1 MADEVPPVTGDFA
14 AGAQVAG
21 YRLAEHI
28 GWGGMAVVY
37 RAYDIRLDR
46 WVALKILAP
55 EIARDESF
63 RQRFIGE
70 SRAAAAVDHPHIIP
84 VFEAGEAGGVLFIA
98 MRYVGGGDVGT
109 LVRRRGPL
117 EAARVAAIIAQVASA
132 LDAAHAAGLVHRDVK
147 PANMLLGAA
156 SADSASPDH
165 VYLSDFGLS
174 RQALSAA
181 GPTLAGQFVGTLDYM
196 APEQIKHR
204 PVDGRADL
212 YALACAA
219 YEMLAGEP
227 PFRRAEDVGL
237 MWAQLAEPP
246 PLLTSL
252 RPDLPSAVDEVLARA
267 MAKSPTDRYQGCL
280 DFAASLVQACGLEW
294 SVTGQLLA
302 GRQAVATGQAAPPAA
317 ASPAVFLERGRDLAA
332 TRHHPAERAWSAAPL
347 PASAGPA
354 LGATPMTGRGGPAA
368 AETGLAGVGLAERTP
383 GALGRYERGPG
394 ELGPGEL
401 GPGGRGPGGPGPGGP
416 GPGGRGPGEL
426 GPGQPEPDDLAPG
439 ELAPYPAARRRRSP
453 VIAAAA
459 LVVMLAITGATLLVL
474 RGGAASDSGHAGN
487 ALPSGGTSP
496 ASAGNLGSAN
506 GPGSATDPGSAPSPG
521 SSNSPGSAPSPGR
534 SNSPGSATDPGG
546 TSNPSRPSSQSTPA
560 SPGRP
565 ASHAR
570 PAGPA
575 ATVRAYIAAIN
586 GHHYRRA
593 WHLGGRNSSSSYAA
607 FAQGFS
613 STAKDTLI
621 ILSVNGNVVTARLV
635 AVQTDGSVKTYQGTY
650 AVEDGVITKSE
661 VARIG

>member
-37 RAYDIRLDR
+37 RAHDIRLDR

-317 ASPAVFLERGRDLAA
+317 ASPAVFAERGRDLAA

-401 GPGGRGPGGPGPGGP
+401 GPGGP

-521 SSNSPGSAPSPGR
+521 RSNSPGSAPSPGR

-593 WHLGGRNSSSSYAA
+593 WHIGGRNSSSSYAA

>member
-1 MADEVPPVTGDFA
+1 VADEVPPVTGDFA

-37 RAYDIRLDR
+37 RAHDIRLDR

-317 ASPAVFLERGRDLAA
+317 ASPAAFTERRRDLAA

-394 ELGPGEL
+394 EL
-401 GPGGRGPGGPGPGGP
+401 GPGGP

-521 SSNSPGSAPSPGR
+521 RSNSPGSAPSPGR

>member
-63 RQRFIGE
+63 RQRFISE

-84 VFEAGEAGGVLFIA
+84 VFEAGNAGGVLFIA

-109 LVRRRGPL
+109 LIRRRGPL

-302 GRQAVATGQAAPPAA
+302 GRQAVATGRAAPPAA
-317 ASPAVFLERGRDLAA
+317 ASPAAFAERGRDLAA
-332 TRHHPAERAWSAAPL
+332 TRHHPAEPAWSAAPL
-347 PASAGPA
+347 PASAVPA

-368 AETGLAGVGLAERTP
+368 AETGLAGVRLAERTP

-394 ELGPGEL
+394 DLGPGGPGPGGRAPGRLGPGGPGPGEL
-401 GPGGRGPGGPGPGGP
+401 GPGGRV
-416 GPGGRGPGEL
+416 PGEL
-426 GPGQPEPDDLAPG
+426 GPGELEPDDLAAG
-439 ELAPYPAARRRRSP
+439 ELVPYPAARRRRSP

-459 LVVMLAITGATLLVL
+459 GVVILAITGATLLVL
-474 RGGAASDSGHAGN
+474 RGGAASYSGHAGH
-487 ALPSGGTSP
+487 ALPSAGTSP

-506 GPGSATDPGSAPSPG
+506 GPGSATDPGGAT
-521 SSNSPGSAPSPGR
+521 SPGSATSPA
-534 SNSPGSATDPGG
+534 SATDPGG
-546 TSNPSRPSSQSTPA
+546 TSNPSRPSSQSTPT

-593 WHLGGRNSSSSYAA
+593 WHLGGRNSSPTYAA
-607 FAQGFS
+607 FTQGFS
-613 STAKDTLI
+613 TTARDTLI

-635 AVQTDGSVKTYQGTY
+635 AVQTDGSIKTYQGTY

-661 VARIG
+661 IARIG